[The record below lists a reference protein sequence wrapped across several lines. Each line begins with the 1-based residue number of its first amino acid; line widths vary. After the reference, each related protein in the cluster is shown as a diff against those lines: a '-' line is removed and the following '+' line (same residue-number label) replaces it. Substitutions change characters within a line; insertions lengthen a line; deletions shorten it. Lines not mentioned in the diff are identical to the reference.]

1 MGHSIGG
8 LISLCLAAKR
18 PDLVSGVVAF
28 GPVQPPPEAGRAALA
43 TRSAAVRQRGMVAI
57 ADTVI
62 SNAFSGRSLASKRC
76 EVALAREM
84 LTRQVPEGYALAVNA
99 LARSAAPKWRQIRA
113 RIFVVSGEEDKVS
126 TVAMGSDMVRE
137 IGSNAQQLVWKDVG
151 HWHILEN
158 LDGCVKAIKSMAGLM
173 P

>member
-1 MGHSIGG
+1 
-8 LISLCLAAKR
+8 
-18 PDLVSGVVAF
+18 
-28 GPVQPPPEAGRAALA
+28 
-43 TRSAAVRQRGMVAI
+43 MVI

-84 LTRQVPEGYALAVNA
+84 LTRQVPEGYALAVDA
-99 LARSAAPKWRQIRA
+99 LARSAAPKWRQIQA